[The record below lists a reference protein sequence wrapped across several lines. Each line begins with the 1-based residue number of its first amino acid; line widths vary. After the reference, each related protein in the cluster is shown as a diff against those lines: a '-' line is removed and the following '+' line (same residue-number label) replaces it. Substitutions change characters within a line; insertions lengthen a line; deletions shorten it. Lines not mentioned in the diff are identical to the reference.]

1 MLKNLF
7 KTAYRSL
14 NRNRFYAMLN
24 TIGLVVGM
32 AVILI
37 VYLIYSYETSFDTFH
52 PDKERIFRVNTL
64 MDFNGTKMDNRG
76 APRPLFEVL
85 ENEIPEVESV
95 ALYKSYALNGWKTIQ
110 NSEEFVLD
118 NAIPI
123 GVNEGY
129 FEIFLHHWIKGD
141 AQSLFKAP
149 NGIAISASLEK
160 ALFNGDGIG
169 EQMSAGFFDF
179 STKETTELNFQ
190 VVAVLEDSK
199 FNTDLKGNIFVPYLP
214 HQAYMGVDEN
224 WGSVTS
230 NFQLFVKF
238 DKKSD
243 VASTVSK
250 VEDLIAHQFETSENS
265 FIKAWRSE
273 LMPLADIHFDTRFG
287 HDNPRKATKENLK
300 ILLIVGVIVLVSAC
314 INFINLSTAF
324 SFARSKEI
332 GIRKVIGSSRAW
344 LVLQFMIETFLLVLG
359 AGILSLFITDFL
371 VQKINPIYDLGLQE
385 SLLRYFLNEGMF
397 YLFFFGFVISLTL
410 ISGLYPA
417 MVISGFNPIKAF
429 KNNPTNRGSGLI
441 LRRSLV
447 IIQFSLSMVLIFGT
461 LLVNR
466 QVEFLKTKDLGFDHY
481 YTGYFYLPSTKDLDV
496 KAKLLKERVKQLPF
510 VEEASTSGD
519 AIIMSGWSSR
529 TAEFE
534 REGEKIEAFFSVKYV
549 DYEYFKTYGM
559 TFVAGNAYEPEQSKV
574 MVINESMAKEIGS
587 ESPDEAIGREL
598 FFNENAWIVT
608 GVVSDFHFQSLKN
621 EIQPI
626 MFMKQDS
633 GPLFTYRFNQGDFQE
648 NTSAIEEMA
657 KGLFDIQELK
667 TYTVAEVVGT
677 FYQEEEKLT
686 KVLGLFTLLA
696 YMICALGLVG
706 LVSYM
711 AFQKRKEISIRR
723 VFGAGIGQVTVNMI
737 KEFVLLV
744 GIAAAVSIPLA
755 WMLGREWLAGF
766 PYRTNLGISII
777 LGVIG
782 VSLLFATVTVF
793 FQSYKAASRNP
804 ADNLRSE

>member
-1 MLKNLF
+1 MIKNLF

-52 PDKERIFRVNTL
+52 PDKERVFRVNTL

-129 FEIFLHHWIKGD
+129 FEIFLHRWIKGD
-141 AQSLFKAP
+141 AQSLFKTP
-149 NGIAISASLEK
+149 NGIAISTSLEK

-300 ILLIVGVIVLVSAC
+300 VLLIVGIIVLVSAC

-332 GIRKVIGSSRAW
+332 GIRKMIGSSRAW

-359 AGILSLFITDFL
+359 AGILSLFISDFL
-371 VQKINPIYDLGLQE
+371 VQKINPIYDLGLEE
-385 SLLRYFLNEGMF
+385 SLLRYFLMDGMF
-397 YLFFFGFVISLTL
+397 YLFFFGFVVLLTI
-410 ISGLYPA
+410 ISGIYPA
-417 MVISGFNPIKAF
+417 LVISGFNPIRAF
-429 KNNPTNRGSGLI
+429 RNNPSNRGSGLV

-447 IIQFSLSMVLIFGT
+447 VIQFSLSIVLIFGT

-481 YTGYFYLPSTKDLDV
+481 HTGYFYLPSVKELDE

-510 VEEASTSGD
+510 VEEASTGGE
-519 AIIMSGWSSR
+519 AIINSGWSSR

-534 REGEKIEAFFSVKYV
+534 REGEKVEAFFNVKSV
-549 DYEYFKTYGM
+549 DPEYFKTYGIK
-559 TFVAGNAYEPEQSKV
+559 FVAGKAYEPEQSKV
-574 MVINESMAKEIGS
+574 MVINESMAREIGIRNA
-587 ESPDEAIGREL
+587 DEAIGKE
-598 FFNENAWIVT
+598 FSINNDTWVVN
-608 GVVSDFHFQSLKN
+608 GVVSDFHFQPLKN
-621 EIQPI
+621 EIRPI
-626 MFMKQDS
+626 MFLKQDY
-633 GPLFTYRFNQGDFQE
+633 GPVFTYRFDQGDFQE
-648 NTSAIEEMA
+648 NTANVVEMA
-657 KGLFDIQELK
+657 KELFDIHEVK
-667 TYTVAEVVGT
+667 TYTVSEMVGT
-677 FYQEEEKLT
+677 FYKEEKKLT
-686 KVLGLFTLLA
+686 KVLGLFTVLA
-696 YMICALGLVG
+696 YLICALGLVG

-723 VFGAGIGQVTVNMI
+723 VFGAGIGQVTVNMM
-737 KEFVLLV
+737 KEFVALV
-744 GIAAAVSIPLA
+744 GIAALVAIPVAWYLGLA
-755 WMLGREWLAGF
+755 WLAEF
-766 PYRTNLGISII
+766 PYRTSLGISVI
-777 LGVIG
+777 LAVIG
-782 VSLLFATVTVF
+782 ISLLFASLTVF
-793 FQSYKAASRNP
+793 FQSFQAANRNP
-804 ADNLRSE
+804 VDNLRSE